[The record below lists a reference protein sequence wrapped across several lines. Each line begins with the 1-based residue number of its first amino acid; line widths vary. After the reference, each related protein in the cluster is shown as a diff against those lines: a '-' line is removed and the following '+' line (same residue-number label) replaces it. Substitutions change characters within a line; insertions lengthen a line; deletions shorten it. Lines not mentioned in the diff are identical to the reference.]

1 MTKQEQI
8 EEMASNVENAIHN
21 HCRMFVSC
29 NCNDCEFLKYRSPK
43 TDCQAM
49 CIAENLYN
57 LNYRKIDDDCAVITK
72 SELKQYKVQAV
83 KEFAE
88 RLKTE
93 PRITD
98 LGLEFVALVDIDAEL
113 EALLK
118 EYEKWKTISIN

>member
-8 EEMASNVENAIHN
+8 EEMVSIMAASNNP
-21 HCRMFVSC
+21 FV
-29 NCNDCEFLKYRSPK
+29 DVPIEIMPK
-43 TDCQAM
+43 V
-49 CIAENLYN
+49 AEALYN
-57 LNYRKIDDDCAVITK
+57 AGCRKINDDCAVITK
-72 SELKQYKVQAV
+72 DELKQYKAQAV
-83 KEFAE
+83 KEFSE

-118 EYEKWKTISIN
+118 EYHKWTEVKDAYQIGQLNELRKT

>member
-8 EEMASNVENAIHN
+8 EEMAKNYCKNGLFCGKFCQTDG
-21 HCRMFVSC
+21 CRTYET
-29 NCNDCEFLKYRSPK
+29 CE
-43 TDCQAM
+43 T
-49 CIAENLYN
+49 LYN
-57 LNYRKIDDDCAVITK
+57 ACYRKIDDKCAVITK
-72 SELKQYKVQAV
+72 DELKQYKVQAV
-83 KEFAE
+83 KEFSE

-98 LGLEFVALVDIDAEL
+98 SGLEFVALVDIDAEL